1 MEHFTGNIQG
11 VSRVKLSLS
20 MSTVLMWRFE
30 PSRGCDTDC
39 ERNEVLTFSFQLNMN
54 SRQRIH
60 MSTYDLSQTLSGK
73 EIQISLL
80 QCIKDKII
88 VRTEKHVVFEIE
100 LKFIGYS
107 SCNSSA
113 FYLYRATS
121 RVFP

>member
-20 MSTVLMWRFE
+20 MSTVLMWGFE

-39 ERNEVLTFSFQLNMN
+39 ERNEALTFSFQLNMN

-73 EIQISLL
+73 EIQ
-80 QCIKDKII
+80 
-88 VRTEKHVVFEIE
+88 
-100 LKFIGYS
+100 
-107 SCNSSA
+107 
-113 FYLYRATS
+113 FYGLCT
-121 RVFP
+121 